1 MNRTRIPKPKPKPL
15 PKGVV
20 SVADI
25 VAQIASEMMG
35 GGKK

>member
-1 MNRTRIPKPKPKPL
+1 MNRARIPKPKPKPP

-25 VAQIASEMMG
+25 VAQIASEMME